1 MSCCNEENIDNNGN
15 PINSGGGGDLTSLEN
30 KTQNIN
36 ESLTSPNLTT
46 MIGNLTLNEPSF
58 LSYGQ
63 QIVLDFGTF
72 VNYLNSI
79 NTSDPTGKGRLVIS
93 ASDVEFD
100 CPTRSFETT
109 FGNNDLVT
117 KAYVDSVAGGIE
129 VGTLATMLAKTGMT
143 EGNQFFVNANLG
155 TAFTSQENKLY
166 FWSGR
171 TWQVSGE
178 TVELLAKENLLKG
191 QVLQISG
198 SGATADFQAEKTT
211 TTGDVDVIGIVAN
224 QDVTAGQWFTCAT
237 SGLWEVACIVD
248 TYSRANYLKAHTT
261 DGYAQE
267 TTSEADQPFAKI
279 LENRTVSVLGGK
291 VFALLNIIAE
301 VY

>member
-1 MSCCNEENIDNNGN
+1 MCDCNEENIDNNGE

-63 QIVLDFGTF
+63 KIVLDFGTF

-79 NTSDPTGKGRLVIS
+79 NTSDPTGKGRLSIS
-93 ASDVEFD
+93 ASEVEFD
-100 CPTRSFETT
+100 CPVKSFETT
-109 FGNNDLVT
+109 FVNNDLVN

-143 EGNQFFVNANLG
+143 EGQQFFVNANLG
-155 TAFTSQENKLY
+155 TTFTSQENKLY
-166 FWSGR
+166 YWSGR
-171 TWQVSGE
+171 SWQVSGE
-178 TVELLAKENLLKG
+178 TIELLAKEDLLKG

-211 TTGDVDVIGIVAN
+211 ITGDVDVIGIVAN
-224 QDVTAGQWFTCAT
+224 QDITAGEWFTVAV
-237 SGLWEVACIVD
+237 SGLWEVACIAG
-248 TYSRANYLKAHTT
+248 TYNRQNYLIANTN
-261 DGYAQE
+261 DGYASQS
-267 TTSEADQPFAKI
+267 TSEADQPFAKI
-279 LENRTVSVLGGK
+279 LENRTISVVGGK
-291 VFALLNIIAE
+291 VWALLNIIAE

>member
-1 MSCCNEENIDNNGN
+1 MCDCNEENIDNNGE

-63 QIVLDFGTF
+63 KIVLDFGTF

-79 NTSDPTGKGRLVIS
+79 NTSDPTGKGRLSIS
-93 ASDVEFD
+93 ASEVEFD
-100 CPTRSFETT
+100 CPVKSFETT
-109 FGNNDLVT
+109 FVNNDLVN

-143 EGNQFFVNANLG
+143 EGQQFFVNANLG
-155 TAFTSQENKLY
+155 TTFTSQENKLY
-166 FWSGR
+166 YWSGR
-171 TWQVSGE
+171 SWQVSGE
-178 TVELLAKENLLKG
+178 TIELLAKEDLLKG

-198 SGATADFQAEKTT
+198 TGATADFQAEKTT
-211 TTGDVDVIGIVAN
+211 ITGDVDVIGIVAN
-224 QDVTAGQWFTCAT
+224 QDITAGEWFTVAV
-237 SGLWEVACIVD
+237 SGLWEVACIAG
-248 TYSRANYLKAHTT
+248 TYNRQNYLIANTN
-261 DGYAQE
+261 DGYASQS
-267 TTSEADQPFAKI
+267 TSEADQPFAKI
-279 LENRTVSVLGGK
+279 LENRTISVVGGK
-291 VFALLNIIAE
+291 VWALLNIIAE